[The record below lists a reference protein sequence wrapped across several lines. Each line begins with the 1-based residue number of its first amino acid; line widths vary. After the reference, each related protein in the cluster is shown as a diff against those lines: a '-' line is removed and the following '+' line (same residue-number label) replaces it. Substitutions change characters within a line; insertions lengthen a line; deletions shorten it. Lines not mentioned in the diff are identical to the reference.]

1 MNAGEERSRGI
12 GDAALILRWIRANSL
27 KSFTLRE
34 CQQRL
39 RGRFRK
45 AAQLEPV
52 IEILVEQGR
61 IERVVPP
68 PKVGRPPRLFR
79 VVNAGAEA

>member
-1 MNAGEERSRGI
+1 MNESDERSRGI

-68 PKVGRPPRLFR
+68 RRGSAARR
-79 VVNAGAEA
+79 GSSGW

>member
-12 GDAALILRWIRANSL
+12 GDAALVLRWIRANAL
-27 KSFTLRE
+27 EAFTLRE

-45 AAQLEPV
+45 AAQLEPG
-52 IEILVEQGR
+52 IA
-61 IERVVPP
+61 RVVPP

-79 VVNAGAEA
+79 VVDAGANG

>member
-1 MNAGEERSRGI
+1 V
-12 GDAALILRWIRANSL
+12 GDAALVLRWILANAL
-27 KSFTLRE
+27 EAFTLRE

-52 IEILVEQGR
+52 IERLVALGH
-61 IERVVPP
+61 IERVAPV

-79 VVNAGAEA
+79 VVDAGDDA

>member
-1 MNAGEERSRGI
+1 MSTSDERSRGV
-12 GDAALILRWIRANSL
+12 GDAALVLRWIRANSL
-27 KSFTLRE
+27 QAFTLRE

-52 IEILVEQGR
+52 IDRLVALGH
-61 IERVVPP
+61 IERVPP
-68 PKVGRPPRLFR
+68 APKVGRPPRLFR
-79 VVNAGAEA
+79 VLDAGNDA

>member
-1 MNAGEERSRGI
+1 MNESDERSRGI
-12 GDAALILRWIRANSL
+12 GDAALILRWSRANSL

>member
-1 MNAGEERSRGI
+1 MDTRNDGHGRL
-12 GDAALILRWIRANSL
+12 GDAALVLRWVRSNSL
-27 KSFTLRE
+27 EWFTLRE

-39 RGRFRK
+39 RGRFRR

-52 IEILVEQGR
+52 IERLVELGHL
-61 IERVVPP
+61 ERVTAP

-79 VVNAGAEA
+79 VLDPGMDL

>member
-1 MNAGEERSRGI
+1 MNESDERSRGI

-52 IEILVEQGR
+52 IEIRVEQGR

-68 PKVGRPPRLFR
+68 PKVFR

>member
-1 MNAGEERSRGI
+1 MHTIVERPSGL
-12 GDAALILRWIRANSL
+12 GDAALVLRWIRSNGL
-27 KSFTLRE
+27 ESFTVRE

-45 AAQLEPV
+45 ASQLEPV
-52 IEILVEQGR
+52 IARLVTLGHIQP
-61 IERVVPP
+61 VVPP

-79 VVNAGAEA
+79 VLNAGCDA